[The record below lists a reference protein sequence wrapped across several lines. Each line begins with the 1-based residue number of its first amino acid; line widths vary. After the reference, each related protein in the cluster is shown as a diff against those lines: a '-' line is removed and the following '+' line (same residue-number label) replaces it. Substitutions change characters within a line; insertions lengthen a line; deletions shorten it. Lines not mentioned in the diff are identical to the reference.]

1 MSSLQTWLT
10 LEGDSQPTFKFFY
23 PNWERIAEKFPRLW
37 TLTPKVSHEWLTRRC
52 TNYSDWSAGEITSF
66 ITDLVFGDT
75 TIKELVRMIER
86 QAVHT
91 TDHDLEEVVIVI
103 VADIAVLSSP
113 HSDDVHQQN
122 KLRLIRQ
129 IANSPYR
136 GLYLTINQVL
146 TAA

>member
-37 TLTPKVSHEWLTRRC
+37 TLTPKVAHEWLIRRC
-52 TNYSDWSAGEITSF
+52 NDYSDWSAGEIDSF
-66 ITDLVFGDT
+66 ITGLIFGDT
-75 TIKELVRMIER
+75 AIKELVRMIER
-86 QAVHT
+86 QAVHI
-91 TDHDLEEVVIVI
+91 TDHDLYEVVTAI
-103 VADIAVLSSP
+103 VADIVVLSSP

-129 IANSPYR
+129 VANSQYR
-136 GLYLTINQVL
+136 GLYLTISQAL